1 MLKTGLQAIDKI
13 REPEL
18 TPAEAR
24 ETLLQ
29 LSRQKITESGARPA
43 INALGKIMC
52 DAVAS
57 ASHQSGRAHDKNR
70 N

>member
-1 MLKTGLQAIDKI
+1 LLKTGLQAIDKI

-52 DAVAS
+52 DAAVL

>member
-1 MLKTGLQAIDKI
+1 LLKTGLQAIDKI

-43 INALGKIMC
+43 INTLGKIMC

-57 ASHQSGRAHDKNR
+57 ASPQPRGMHDRNR